1 MPATFL
7 RNLAVFFSYLPRV
20 FAGEIL
26 RIPIFFVLPALLI
39 ALLTPPSSQAADNSK
54 NQKNYSLNS
63 LKIENDLDLT
73 GRLSDPHWASAP
85 MVECPF
91 EVTPGENTPATQR
104 TYVKMLYNSRFIYF
118 GFICADSAP
127 SAIRAHISDRDNIF
141 SDDFVFVGIDT
152 YEDNQRAYEFV
163 VNPYGMQGDLMRTGN
178 NEDASWDAV
187 WFSKGTINDTGYV
200 VEIAVPFKSIHFPS
214 SKLQDWTIMLIRN
227 FPRESRQQFSWTPF
241 DRNDPCSIC
250 QGGTL
255 RGLKDLESTG
265 TLEVLPYAMGF
276 QAGSLTDVQDPTSKF
291 DNGRLN
297 GRIGGGIKF
306 SPNPS
311 LFAEAVV
318 NPDFSQ
324 VESDATQISVNSNYA
339 IYYPEKRPF
348 FLDGADIFNT
358 QMTDFYSR
366 MINNPI
372 GAAKLIEKSDGL
384 TIAYLTASDRNSP
397 FTIAGEE
404 GSGTVESS
412 RRSYSNIV
420 RAKYDFAK
428 QSFVGFLGTAR
439 DFSDAHN
446 YTGGVDWNV
455 YFDGN
460 YSVRGQ
466 LLGSNTK
473 EINDPTIF
481 SDASFFGSTKYTP
494 GFDGQS
500 YSGTALYTQFRRD
513 ARNYSF
519 NVTYQD
525 ISPTFQA
532 ENGFITANDMRMV
545 DIQNYYDF
553 YPDNSLI
560 EMGEVY
566 LENNFQFNYDDARKQ
581 RWTATGLFLRFKS
594 QTSVN
599 LFLLPYNEELYH
611 SVHFNRINRGELSI
625 NSSPA
630 TYISVYADV
639 QLGRFINRGSALP
652 GYGHNIS
659 TSVTLK
665 PTSQL
670 RFDVSYSRSRLSD
683 LATDELFYDGYIGRL
698 SGIYQF
704 NSDVFFR
711 VIGQYNQFS
720 KVVEID
726 PLLSYKLNPF
736 TICYAGSTH
745 NLVDFNSP
753 YGFEQTQRQF
763 FVKVQYLWRD

>member
-1 MPATFL
+1 MLL
-7 RNLAVFFSYLPRV
+7 RNLTLLFSYLSRES
-20 FAGEIL
+20 AGEFL
-26 RIPIFFVLPALLI
+26 RISKLFALPILLVSIVGPPA
-39 ALLTPPSSQAADNSK
+39 SQAADNSK
-54 NQKNYSLNS
+54 NQKNYSLNAA
-63 LKIENDLDLT
+63 KIENDIDLT

-85 MVECPF
+85 MIECRL
-91 EVTPGENTPATQR
+91 EVTPGENTPASQR

-118 GFICADSAP
+118 GFNCADSAP
-127 SAIRAHISDRDNIF
+127 SAIRAHISDRDNVF
-141 SDDFVFVGIDT
+141 SDDFVFVAIDT

-187 WFSKGTINDTGYV
+187 WYSKGTINDTGYV

-214 SKLQDWTIMLIRN
+214 NKSQDWTIMIIRN

-276 QAGSLTDVQDPTSKF
+276 QAGNLTDTQDPASKF
-291 DNGRLN
+291 ANGKLN
-297 GRIGGGIKF
+297 GRVGGGIKF

-358 QMTDFYSR
+358 QLTDFYSR

-428 QSFVGFLGTAR
+428 QSYVGVLGTAR

-460 YSVRGQ
+460 YSIRGQ

-473 EINDPTIF
+473 EINDPSIF

-494 GFDGQS
+494 GFDGQT
-500 YSGTALYTQFRRD
+500 YNGTALYAQVRRD
-513 ARNYSF
+513 ARNYSC
-519 NVTYQD
+519 NLTYQD

-532 ENGFITANDMRMV
+532 ENGFIYGNDLRIV
-545 DIQNYYDF
+545 DLQNYYDF

-560 EMGEVY
+560 EQGEVY
-566 LENNFQFNYDDARKQ
+566 LENNLQFNYDNARKQ
-581 RWTATGLFLRFKS
+581 RWTATGFFLRFKG

-599 LFLLPYNEELYH
+599 VFLLPYNEELYH
-611 SVHFNRINRGELSI
+611 SVHFNKINRGELSI
-625 NSSPA
+625 NSAPA
-630 TYISVYADV
+630 TYISAYVDV

-670 RFDVSYSRSRLSD
+670 RFDLSYSRSRLSD
-683 LATDELFYDGYIGRL
+683 LVTDQLFYDGYIGRV

-711 VIGQYNQFS
+711 VISQYNQFS

-745 NLVDFNSP
+745 NLIDFNSP